1 MEDCANNMANQ
12 NIFFTGWANV
22 KVIQSSILFNV
33 LESFLIIIEADNRKF
48 RYCTAGSV
56 WLN

>member
-1 MEDCANNMANQ
+1 MEDCANNMAIQ
-12 NIFFTGWANV
+12 NLFFTGWATLNAL
-22 KVIQSSILFNV
+22 QSSIVFNV

>member
-1 MEDCANNMANQ
+1 MEDCENNTASQ
-12 NIFFTGWANV
+12 NLFFTGWANLNAL
-22 KVIQSSILFNV
+22 QSSIVFNV